1 MAATFGYLKDVRPYK
16 IGWRVQVKVLHAWKQ
31 YTSDT
36 GETLE
41 LVFYDELGRKFI
53 ALSKKIWSPACQAA
67 EGKIVVCLIRF
78 AKIKAFKG
86 VRSLSNSFDASQ
98 VHVNPAYPEVAAFIQ
113 SLPDDGIIC
122 VFREKVPRFDIVTV
136 KIEDYDDFPRKTI
149 SELITSMDVG
159 KARLMCTIY
168 AIDTDWAWYYISC
181 KSCNKKVTH
190 VHAGINGVNN
200 KGKKPR
206 FWCDS
211 CKSVVTNV
219 IARFM
224 IFAKVMDNTGEAK
237 LLLFDSICSEII
249 GESAA
254 SVLDGSV
261 DEIDDPEDLP
271 DPVKNLIGKTF
282 LFLVWIE
289 RSNIFDGK
297 EIYKVL
303 KVLQKNGLLEEQ
315 LLEESSDIVN
325 AASIISSDQ
334 VPLMLECSQE
344 TTDSITPSSK
354 RVYPLNV
361 GSSDGS
367 STSKKLCIEP
377 VELEKSNPEFV
388 GEVALELADVKAE
401 DKAKENVDM
410 KNKGKVVE
418 SEEVKHDDGGSVK
431 KVVVEKEDI
440 KILSMWKEP
449 LVNGRVE
456 TRMILADEKANRI
469 DATIPNR
476 YYNWNFQAVLTPG
489 YWFHMS
495 DFEVLRPQEKKTK
508 YCCFPYHIKCIA
520 DTTMWPISVECP
532 YNFFDFVFPE
542 TVEFAMEEEKEFVT
556 VAIGVVSAVTTIK
569 RFPYVTRMGGTDYE
583 SRYVAFKLV
592 DLEGKEI
599 KCCAVGKCCELFV
612 TKYAKQTTAPT
623 YNYQPIVAVLRGW
636 RISEVF
642 GTNVLMS
649 EHGCFHLYLDPRF
662 PDVDVR
668 RYIQDF
674 TEKQRADA
682 EVVMREV
689 VAENQSAFS
698 RVFRDI
704 TNLGVGGDENCQTPS
719 SQMGKASAKDI
730 PYSVGSMGNSG
741 LTSMF
746 KENSQPSQ
754 RYGTIPLKDLT
765 NTMMDLSSS
774 SSPLFRTPATAYQE
788 QTEKQQPSAPVEPNY
803 YDCST
808 NEDSIGNND
817 YDCLSDNETDEEQNY
832 YLSATDDEIEDANP
846 SHKPRSVRLPF
857 LKESPELIKKLLS
870 GDNALS
876 RNYQALSR
884 IYNMVFAMISLG
896 GKVDNSMPKG
906 RGPCMFRLQG
916 GNYHLIGSL
925 QPDEGDYAKY
935 SQLYIVDTENEVDNR
950 ATVIGSA
957 RESEARGLTSDDRP
971 DIVARI
977 FKIKLDSLMQDLTEK
992 KMLGKTEA
1000 SMYTVEFQKRGLPHA
1015 HILLFMDSKS
1025 KLPTADDIDMMI
1037 CAEIPD
1043 KEKEPELYE
1052 VIKNSMIH
1060 GPCGSANM
1068 NSPYITKVGADGFPV
1083 YRRRLTDDYVEKGGI
1098 KCDNRYVSASE
1109 AIWRIFKFP
1118 IQHRS
1123 IPVLKLSFHCEGKQP
1138 AYFDPKARIA
1148 DVLERVSNQDSL
1160 FMAWLTLNRKN
1171 AVGKKGK
1178 RARECLYAE
1187 IPAYFT
1193 WDGTNKKFNPRK
1205 KGWSLGRINYVPRKM
1220 EDEYFLRVL
1229 LNIVRGPKTYADIKT
1244 YNGVVYKTYKEA
1256 CFARGILDDDQV
1268 FIDELTLTEAEIKNY
1283 TLQEIEKILLSNGS
1297 TLEDFE
1303 SFPKP
1308 SREGIDNSNRLIS
1321 DKKRYNRDGKLT
1333 EKHAEWI
1340 QMLTTEQ
1347 RSIYNKITGVVF
1359 NNLGGVFFVYGFGGT
1374 GKMFVWKTLSAAIRS
1389 KGHIVLNVA
1398 SSGIASLLLEGG
1410 RTAHSRFSIPL
1421 TPDEFSVCKIQP
1433 KSDLADLIKEAS
1445 LIIWDEAPMMT
1456 KFCFEALD
1464 KSFYDIMKNVNN
1476 KVFGGKVVVFGG
1488 DFRQVLPVIP
1498 GAGRAEKVMSSL
1510 NASYLW
1516 DHCKVLKLTKNMRVL
1531 ANNLSP
1537 TEAKEIQEFS
1547 DWLLAVGDGRI
1558 NEPNDG
1564 EAVIDIPHDLLITE
1578 AENPLEAITWE
1589 IYGDPTKL
1597 HTIIDPN
1604 FFQKRAILA
1613 PKNDDVNTINQYML
1627 EHLEGDER
1635 IYLSADSIDPDDS
1648 DSLKNPVIT
1657 PDFLN
1662 SIKVAGLP
1670 NHSLRLKVGAPVMLL
1685 RNLDP
1690 KGGLCNGTRLQITQL
1705 CKQIVEARVIT
1716 GDRVGDIVFIPNV
1729 NLTPSDT
1736 KLPFKMRRRQF
1747 PLSVAFAMTINKSQG
1762 QSLEHV
1768 GLYLPKP
1775 VFSHGQLYVALS
1787 RVTSKKGLK
1796 ILILDKEGKIQKQ
1809 TTNVVF
1815 KEIHYEGTAKVQ
1827 TSRKDMLA
1835 SRFENLKM
1843 EENESISDFSSK
1855 LSSLAQEASTLG
1867 KKYKDKKLVK
1877 KFLRCLP
1884 SKFLAYKTALTVSNN
1899 TDTLSFAEV
1908 VGMLQA
1914 HELELGGTKKPKGLA
1929 LTSCENK
1936 SQSEEED
1943 PLSLLVRRFDRVLR
1957 RAEQGQGQKK
1967 FGSFKKNSDDTKP
1980 SKKADMQ
1987 CHECK
1992 GYGHFIRECPTV
2004 KKRET
2009 KCTTCK
2015 GMGHAQDECIS
2026 SQKEKLMVGIKE
2038 ESEEES
2044 EEEEILNYVAFIG
2057 ITEFVEGEEE
2067 TDSESDE
2074 EQQVDFVESY
2084 KEKKNRGLGYTGR
2097 GESSTGQTKFV
2108 SGGISHHTQDESR
2121 KNVLKGI
2128 GCYFCGKNGH
2138 IKIHCYKYWEK
2149 VGKLRYQRKFSWNG
2163 YKRQIWVKKIDLY
2176 PTVVRSTA
2184 ERDTGSRAGLG
2195 FRCNMAL
2202 VTEECEKKSPW
2213 YFDSGCSRH
2222 MTGIKD
2228 YLQDVKK
2235 IKGGKVTFGD
2245 GGHGDIQGKGKTSNA
2260 ELPQL
2265 MNVYL
2270 VRGLKANLISVS
2282 QLCDEGGKRT
2292 GYNCYMWE
2300 NRITNC
2306 FSARDNLNLWHQRLG
2321 HMNTRNLATLVDKEI
2336 IRGVPKLKDEDKMIC
2351 GPCNQGKQVKVQ
2363 HKKVPDVQTK
2373 SALDLVHMDLMGPMP
2388 IESIAGKKYV
2398 FVLVDD
2404 FSRYT
2409 WVRFIREKS
2418 DTAYSFRIWALQLI
2432 NERGGIK
2439 RIRSD
2444 HGGEFQ
2450 NESMKDF
2457 CENHGIAHQFSAPR
2471 TLQQNGVVERKNR
2484 TLQEMARAMM
2494 HGNQVPQRFWAEA
2507 INTSCYIINRVYVRR
2522 DSMKT
2527 PYELWKGKT
2536 PNLSYFHVFGCR
2548 CYILNDKDYL
2558 VLVSDPAPV
2567 DRDQPKIAT

>member
-36 GETLE
+36 GEKIHCTIKKDLVSRYVNSLTVGDWVFIETFGLSYAGGQFRPTNHLHKMTFVNGTAVFDSEPKSESNYLSLAKFQEIHSGE
-41 LVFYDELGRKFI
+41 LNPHIFVDVMGQIVMLLCGSHLLRLFTT
-53 ALSKKIWSPACQAA
+53 ACQAA

-846 SHKPRSVRLPF
+846 SHKPSETQPHVFLQKSVAPQAEPIVVNEPKKRGRPRLDKTKNQKKNTGSVRLPF

-1083 YRRRLTDDYVEKGGI
+1083 YRRRLTDDYVEKEPVKQSTAGETTTTPGEEPVSTEKKKNEI
-1098 KCDNRYVSASE
+1098 KVWFDCRYVSASE

-1148 DVLERVSNQDSL
+1148 DVLERVSNQDSQ

-1268 FIDELTLTEAEIKNY
+1268 FIDAEDIETKKRTEFNNQELTLTEAEIKNY

-1476 KVFGGKVVVFGG
+1476 KV
-1488 DFRQVLPVIP
+1488 
-1498 GAGRAEKVMSSL
+1498 E
-1510 NASYLW
+1510 
-1516 DHCKVLKLTKNMRVL
+1516 
-1531 ANNLSP
+1531 
-1537 TEAKEIQEFS
+1537 
-1547 DWLLAVGDGRI
+1547 
-1558 NEPNDG
+1558 
-1564 EAVIDIPHDLLITE
+1564 
-1578 AENPLEAITWE
+1578 
-1589 IYGDPTKL
+1589 
-1597 HTIIDPN
+1597 
-1604 FFQKRAILA
+1604 
-1613 PKNDDVNTINQYML
+1613 
-1627 EHLEGDER
+1627 
-1635 IYLSADSIDPDDS
+1635 
-1648 DSLKNPVIT
+1648 
-1657 PDFLN
+1657 
-1662 SIKVAGLP
+1662 
-1670 NHSLRLKVGAPVMLL
+1670 
-1685 RNLDP
+1685 
-1690 KGGLCNGTRLQITQL
+1690 
-1705 CKQIVEARVIT
+1705 
-1716 GDRVGDIVFIPNV
+1716 
-1729 NLTPSDT
+1729 
-1736 KLPFKMRRRQF
+1736 
-1747 PLSVAFAMTINKSQG
+1747 
-1762 QSLEHV
+1762 
-1768 GLYLPKP
+1768 
-1775 VFSHGQLYVALS
+1775 
-1787 RVTSKKGLK
+1787 
-1796 ILILDKEGKIQKQ
+1796 
-1809 TTNVVF
+1809 
-1815 KEIHYEGTAKVQ
+1815 
-1827 TSRKDMLA
+1827 
-1835 SRFENLKM
+1835 
-1843 EENESISDFSSK
+1843 
-1855 LSSLAQEASTLG
+1855 
-1867 KKYKDKKLVK
+1867 
-1877 KFLRCLP
+1877 
-1884 SKFLAYKTALTVSNN
+1884 
-1899 TDTLSFAEV
+1899 
-1908 VGMLQA
+1908 
-1914 HELELGGTKKPKGLA
+1914 
-1929 LTSCENK
+1929 
-1936 SQSEEED
+1936 
-1943 PLSLLVRRFDRVLR
+1943 
-1957 RAEQGQGQKK
+1957 QKK
-1967 FGSFKKNSDDTKP
+1967 
-1980 SKKADMQ
+1980 
-1987 CHECK
+1987 
-1992 GYGHFIRECPTV
+1992 
-2004 KKRET
+2004 
-2009 KCTTCK
+2009 
-2015 GMGHAQDECIS
+2015 
-2026 SQKEKLMVGIKE
+2026 
-2038 ESEEES
+2038 
-2044 EEEEILNYVAFIG
+2044 
-2057 ITEFVEGEEE
+2057 
-2067 TDSESDE
+2067 
-2074 EQQVDFVESY
+2074 
-2084 KEKKNRGLGYTGR
+2084 
-2097 GESSTGQTKFV
+2097 
-2108 SGGISHHTQDESR
+2108 
-2121 KNVLKGI
+2121 
-2128 GCYFCGKNGH
+2128 
-2138 IKIHCYKYWEK
+2138 
-2149 VGKLRYQRKFSWNG
+2149 
-2163 YKRQIWVKKIDLY
+2163 
-2176 PTVVRSTA
+2176 
-2184 ERDTGSRAGLG
+2184 
-2195 FRCNMAL
+2195 
-2202 VTEECEKKSPW
+2202 
-2213 YFDSGCSRH
+2213 
-2222 MTGIKD
+2222 
-2228 YLQDVKK
+2228 
-2235 IKGGKVTFGD
+2235 
-2245 GGHGDIQGKGKTSNA
+2245 
-2260 ELPQL
+2260 
-2265 MNVYL
+2265 
-2270 VRGLKANLISVS
+2270 
-2282 QLCDEGGKRT
+2282 
-2292 GYNCYMWE
+2292 
-2300 NRITNC
+2300 
-2306 FSARDNLNLWHQRLG
+2306 
-2321 HMNTRNLATLVDKEI
+2321 
-2336 IRGVPKLKDEDKMIC
+2336 
-2351 GPCNQGKQVKVQ
+2351 
-2363 HKKVPDVQTK
+2363 
-2373 SALDLVHMDLMGPMP
+2373 
-2388 IESIAGKKYV
+2388 
-2398 FVLVDD
+2398 
-2404 FSRYT
+2404 
-2409 WVRFIREKS
+2409 
-2418 DTAYSFRIWALQLI
+2418 
-2432 NERGGIK
+2432 
-2439 RIRSD
+2439 
-2444 HGGEFQ
+2444 
-2450 NESMKDF
+2450 
-2457 CENHGIAHQFSAPR
+2457 
-2471 TLQQNGVVERKNR
+2471 
-2484 TLQEMARAMM
+2484 
-2494 HGNQVPQRFWAEA
+2494 
-2507 INTSCYIINRVYVRR
+2507 
-2522 DSMKT
+2522 
-2527 PYELWKGKT
+2527 
-2536 PNLSYFHVFGCR
+2536 
-2548 CYILNDKDYL
+2548 
-2558 VLVSDPAPV
+2558 
-2567 DRDQPKIAT
+2567 

>member
-41 LVFYDELGRKFI
+41 LVFSDELG
-53 ALSKKIWSPACQAA
+53 KKIHCTVKKDLVSRDVRIAVTLWGSFAQTVYTACQAA
-67 EGKIVVCLIRF
+67 KDKTVVCLIRF

-86 VRSLSNSFDASQ
+86 VRSLSNSFDATQ

-122 VFREKVPRFDIVTV
+122 VFRERVPRFAIVSA
-136 KIEDYDDFPRKTI
+136 KNEDYDEFPRNTI

-168 AIDTDWAWYYISC
+168 TIDTDWAWYYISC

-190 VHAGINGVNN
+190 VHAGVNGVNN

-206 FWCDS
+206 FWCDV

-224 IFAKVMDNTGEAK
+224 IYAKVMDNTGEAR

-289 RSNIFDGK
+289 RANIFDGK
-297 EIYKVL
+297 EIYKVS

-315 LLEESSDIVN
+315 LVEESSDIVN
-325 AASIISSDQ
+325 AASIVSGDQ

-367 STSKKLCIEP
+367 STSKKLCIAP
-377 VELEKSNPEFV
+377 VDLEKSNPEFV

-418 SEEVKHDDGGSVK
+418 SEEVKHDDGGAVK
-431 KVVVEKEDI
+431 KVVVKKEDI
-440 KILSMWKEP
+440 K
-449 LVNGRVE
+449 G
-456 TRMILADEKANRI
+456 NRI

-476 YYNWNFQAVLTPG
+476 YYNWNFKAVLKRG
-489 YWFHMS
+489 CWFRMS

-532 YNFFDFVFPE
+532 YSFFDFVFPE

-556 VAIGVVSAVTTIK
+556 DAIGVVSAVTTIK

-649 EHGCFHLYLDPRF
+649 EHGCSHLYLNPRF

-682 EVVMREV
+682 EVVMRENGSIKYLFKYINKGPDKV
-689 VAENQSAFS
+689 VF
-698 RVFRDI
+698 I
-704 TNLGVGGDENCQTPS
+704 
-719 SQMGKASAKDI
+719 
-730 PYSVGSMGNSG
+730 
-741 LTSMF
+741 
-746 KENSQPSQ
+746 
-754 RYGTIPLKDLT
+754 
-765 NTMMDLSSS
+765 
-774 SSPLFRTPATAYQE
+774 
-788 QTEKQQPSAPVEPNY
+788 VEPVKQ
-803 YDCST
+803 ST
-808 NEDSIGNND
+808 AG
-817 YDCLSDNETDEEQNY
+817 ETTTTPGEEPV
-832 YLSATDDEIEDANP
+832 S
-846 SHKPRSVRLPF
+846 
-857 LKESPELIKKLLS
+857 
-870 GDNALS
+870 
-876 RNYQALSR
+876 
-884 IYNMVFAMISLG
+884 
-896 GKVDNSMPKG
+896 
-906 RGPCMFRLQG
+906 
-916 GNYHLIGSL
+916 
-925 QPDEGDYAKY
+925 
-935 SQLYIVDTENEVDNR
+935 
-950 ATVIGSA
+950 
-957 RESEARGLTSDDRP
+957 
-971 DIVARI
+971 
-977 FKIKLDSLMQDLTEK
+977 TEK
-992 KMLGKTEA
+992 KKN
-1000 SMYTVEFQKRGLPHA
+1000 
-1015 HILLFMDSKS
+1015 
-1025 KLPTADDIDMMI
+1025 
-1037 CAEIPD
+1037 EIKD
-1043 KEKEPELYE
+1043 WFD
-1052 VIKNSMIH
+1052 
-1060 GPCGSANM
+1060 C
-1068 NSPYITKVGADGFPV
+1068 
-1083 YRRRLTDDYVEKGGI
+1083 
-1098 KCDNRYVSASE
+1098 RYVSASE
-1109 AIWRIFKFP
+1109 AIWRIYKFP

-1123 IPVLKLSFHCEGKQP
+1123 TPVVKLSFHCEGKQP
-1138 AYFDPKARIA
+1138 AYFDHKAKIA
-1148 DVLERVSNQDSL
+1148 DVLERVSNQDSQ

-1205 KGWSLGRINYVPRKM
+1205 RGWSLGRINYVPRKM
-1220 EDEYFLRVL
+1220 EDEYYLRVL

-1244 YNGVVYKTYKEA
+1244 FNGVVYKTYKEA

-1268 FIDELTLTEAEIKNY
+1268 FIDGLVELRQFCFGDYLRNFFAMLLLSGSLARPENVWEQTWHMLAEDIETKKRTEFNNQELTLTEAEIKNY

-1321 DKKRYNRDGKLT
+1321 DEKRYNRDGKLA

-1347 RSIYNKITGVVF
+1347 RSIYNEITGAVF

-1374 GKMFVWKTLSAAIRS
+1374 GKTFVWKTLSAAIRS
-1389 KGHIVLNVA
+1389 KGQIVLNVA

-1464 KSFYDIMKNVNN
+1464 KSFCDIMKNRNN

-1498 GAGRAEKVMSSL
+1498 GA
-1510 NASYLW
+1510 
-1516 DHCKVLKLTKNMRVL
+1516 

-1537 TEAKEIQEFS
+1537 AEAKEIQEFS

-1578 AENPLEAITWE
+1578 AENPVEAITWE

-1597 HTIIDPN
+1597 HTIIDPK

-1657 PDFLN
+1657 PEFLN

-1716 GDRVGDIVFIPNV
+1716 GDRVGDIVFIPTV
-1729 NLTPSDT
+1729 NLTPSDS

-1815 KEIHYEGTAKVQ
+1815 KEV
-1827 TSRKDMLA
+1827 
-1835 SRFENLKM
+1835 
-1843 EENESISDFSSK
+1843 
-1855 LSSLAQEASTLG
+1855 
-1867 KKYKDKKLVK
+1867 
-1877 KFLRCLP
+1877 
-1884 SKFLAYKTALTVSNN
+1884 
-1899 TDTLSFAEV
+1899 
-1908 VGMLQA
+1908 
-1914 HELELGGTKKPKGLA
+1914 
-1929 LTSCENK
+1929 
-1936 SQSEEED
+1936 
-1943 PLSLLVRRFDRVLR
+1943 
-1957 RAEQGQGQKK
+1957 
-1967 FGSFKKNSDDTKP
+1967 
-1980 SKKADMQ
+1980 
-1987 CHECK
+1987 
-1992 GYGHFIRECPTV
+1992 
-2004 KKRET
+2004 
-2009 KCTTCK
+2009 
-2015 GMGHAQDECIS
+2015 
-2026 SQKEKLMVGIKE
+2026 
-2038 ESEEES
+2038 
-2044 EEEEILNYVAFIG
+2044 
-2057 ITEFVEGEEE
+2057 
-2067 TDSESDE
+2067 
-2074 EQQVDFVESY
+2074 
-2084 KEKKNRGLGYTGR
+2084 
-2097 GESSTGQTKFV
+2097 
-2108 SGGISHHTQDESR
+2108 
-2121 KNVLKGI
+2121 
-2128 GCYFCGKNGH
+2128 
-2138 IKIHCYKYWEK
+2138 
-2149 VGKLRYQRKFSWNG
+2149 
-2163 YKRQIWVKKIDLY
+2163 
-2176 PTVVRSTA
+2176 
-2184 ERDTGSRAGLG
+2184 
-2195 FRCNMAL
+2195 
-2202 VTEECEKKSPW
+2202 
-2213 YFDSGCSRH
+2213 
-2222 MTGIKD
+2222 
-2228 YLQDVKK
+2228 
-2235 IKGGKVTFGD
+2235 
-2245 GGHGDIQGKGKTSNA
+2245 
-2260 ELPQL
+2260 
-2265 MNVYL
+2265 
-2270 VRGLKANLISVS
+2270 
-2282 QLCDEGGKRT
+2282 
-2292 GYNCYMWE
+2292 
-2300 NRITNC
+2300 
-2306 FSARDNLNLWHQRLG
+2306 
-2321 HMNTRNLATLVDKEI
+2321 
-2336 IRGVPKLKDEDKMIC
+2336 
-2351 GPCNQGKQVKVQ
+2351 
-2363 HKKVPDVQTK
+2363 
-2373 SALDLVHMDLMGPMP
+2373 
-2388 IESIAGKKYV
+2388 
-2398 FVLVDD
+2398 
-2404 FSRYT
+2404 
-2409 WVRFIREKS
+2409 
-2418 DTAYSFRIWALQLI
+2418 
-2432 NERGGIK
+2432 
-2439 RIRSD
+2439 
-2444 HGGEFQ
+2444 FQ
-2450 NESMKDF
+2450 NI
-2457 CENHGIAHQFSAPR
+2457 G
-2471 TLQQNGVVERKNR
+2471 
-2484 TLQEMARAMM
+2484 
-2494 HGNQVPQRFWAEA
+2494 
-2507 INTSCYIINRVYVRR
+2507 
-2522 DSMKT
+2522 
-2527 PYELWKGKT
+2527 
-2536 PNLSYFHVFGCR
+2536 
-2548 CYILNDKDYL
+2548 
-2558 VLVSDPAPV
+2558 
-2567 DRDQPKIAT
+2567 